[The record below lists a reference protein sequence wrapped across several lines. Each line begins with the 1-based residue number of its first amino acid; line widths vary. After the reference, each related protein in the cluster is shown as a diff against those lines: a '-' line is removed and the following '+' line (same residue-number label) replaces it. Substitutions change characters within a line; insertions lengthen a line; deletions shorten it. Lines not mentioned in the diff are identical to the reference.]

1 MLTIKTEQGMH
12 DWISSR
18 KDAGESIGFVP
29 TMGALHEG
37 HLSLAVASLEENDR
51 TVVSIFVNPK
61 QFNDPKDL
69 QLYPRPI
76 DDDKHLLENM
86 HVDVLF
92 LPDEKDIY
100 PDGVD
105 TSIDFDP
112 GPAAMTMEG
121 KFRPGHFKGMAEVV
135 YRLLAIVEPHKL
147 LMGQKD
153 FQQLTIVR
161 KMISDMHIPVILE
174 MCPTVREENGL
185 AMSSRNVRLSDEA
198 RKEAGIIYSTLV
210 DSQRMYEEEVAID
223 EIKERAIQ
231 TLTRPDFI
239 PEYFEIVDG
248 ITLKPITS
256 MQDSQF
262 VVACCAVQV
271 EGIRLIDNTIW
282 TRSE

>member
-1 MLTIKTEQGMH
+1 MLTIKTEQSMR

-18 KDAGESIGFVP
+18 KEAGESIGFVP
-29 TMGALHEG
+29 TMGALHQG

-61 QFNDPKDL
+61 QFNDPNDL
-69 QLYPRPI
+69 NLYPRPI
-76 DDDKHLLENM
+76 EEDKRLLEEIN
-86 HVDVLF
+86 VDVLF
-92 LPDEKDIY
+92 LPGEKDIY

-105 TSIDFDP
+105 TTIDFDP
-112 GPAAMTMEG
+112 GPAAQTMEG

-135 YRLLAIVEPHKL
+135 FRLLAIVEPHKI

-161 KMISDMHIPVILE
+161 KMISDMHIPVLLE

-185 AMSSRNVRLSDEA
+185 AMSSRNVRLSDDA
-198 RKEAGIIYSTLV
+198 REEAGIIYSTLV
-210 DSQRMYEEEVAID
+210 DSQRLYEEEVPVND
-223 EIKERAIQ
+223 IKEKAMQ
-231 TLTRPDFI
+231 TLTRPEFV

-248 ITLKPITS
+248 ISLKPIES
-256 MQDSQF
+256 MNDSQF
-262 VVACCAVQV
+262 VVACCAVKV
-271 EGIRLIDNTIW
+271 EGIRLIDNMIW